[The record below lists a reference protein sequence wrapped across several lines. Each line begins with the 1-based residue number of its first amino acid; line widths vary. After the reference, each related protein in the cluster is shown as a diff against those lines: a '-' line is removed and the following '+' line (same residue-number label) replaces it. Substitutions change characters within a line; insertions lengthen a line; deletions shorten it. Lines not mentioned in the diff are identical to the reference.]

1 MSLTAFFYLVKL
13 QKLWVNMMPINTFTR
28 LLLFAL
34 LLTLASQAVAQATR
48 TPVAHDFTAM
58 EECGVALTSELAK
71 RPRTLKTCG
80 STTSS
85 FAWTATAAEAAA
97 LAGHRLYVEADLRLE
112 GRVERTPPRIFLL
125 ITAFKDREV
134 ASHVGGNFM
143 FAGGTLIGS
152 AYIPYDS
159 TRVTITIQPN
169 GAQLPFTLGQ
179 TRVTQSDK
187 KFMPNQMCEACKAKL
202 DAAFERIEGK
212 YLYSEKLTIG
222 ALRRTAYLSATG
234 ADIADDV
241 DISIKETLRLIND
254 AHSRYLTRGEVALL
268 TAPFQQAAIRDA
280 AANPPPATVT
290 PSRVDLNSTAPQSQ
304 AAGAAGAEEAAESL
318 SADHFVTGKMIETGI
333 GYLRISGF
341 GGATYSLRR
350 RYAVHIRDQLLA
362 LEREGAVSWVIDL
375 RDHGGGST
383 PPLIAALRP
392 LLGAG
397 SVGYDVGAGGK
408 RMPWLYGDASE
419 AAIGNEIY
427 FPIKIPGTPSSPYIG
442 FASAP
447 VAILIGAQTASA
459 AETLVVAFKARSNT
473 KSFGSPTAGYTT
485 SVFDLPDADG
495 SILAVTSGAL
505 ADRNG
510 IIYRGMLT
518 PDESSLAI
526 NSKANPNDATTK
538 LAVNWLNSLS
548 QLNAGSGKLNRAN

>member
-1 MSLTAFFYLVKL
+1 
-13 QKLWVNMMPINTFTR
+13 MMPINAVTR

-34 LLTLASQAVAQATR
+34 LPTLAAQAAAQAAR
-48 TPVAHDFTAM
+48 TPVAHDFIAT
-58 EECGVALTSELAK
+58 EECGIALTSEPAK
-71 RPRTLKTCG
+71 RTRTLKTCG
-80 STTSS
+80 STISS

-97 LAGHRLYVEADLRLE
+97 LAGHRLYVEADLTLE
-112 GRVERTPPRIFLL
+112 GREQRTPPRIFLL

-143 FAGGTLIGS
+143 FAGGTLTGS

-159 TRVTITIQPN
+159 TRVTITIQPD

-179 TRVTQSDK
+179 TRVTQSHK

-212 YLYSEKLTIG
+212 YLYPEKLAIG

-268 TAPFQQAAIRDA
+268 TAQSQQAAIRDA

-290 PSRVDLNSTAPQSQ
+290 PARVDLNSTAPRSQ
-304 AAGAAGAEEAAESL
+304 AVGAEEAAESL

-397 SVGYDVGAGGK
+397 SVGYDVRADGK
-408 RMPWLYGDASE
+408 RMPWLYGNANE

-442 FASAP
+442 LTSAP

-510 IIYRGMLT
+510 IIYRGLLT

-548 QLNAGSGKLNRAN
+548 QLNAGSGSKQSELKGGRIKAN